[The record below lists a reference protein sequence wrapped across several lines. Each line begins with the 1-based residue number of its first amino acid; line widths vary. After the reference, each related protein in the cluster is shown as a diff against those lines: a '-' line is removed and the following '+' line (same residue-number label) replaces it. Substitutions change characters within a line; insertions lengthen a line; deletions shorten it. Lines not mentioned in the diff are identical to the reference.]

1 MARNDGSLSELYFFK
16 QLRWDHSSRREQS
29 PAARWRNS
37 VRPKK
42 RELTRMRRIR
52 NRAARAAIVL
62 CAVASGSAQGTGQD
76 SLPGISLRIER
87 SFAAPRDRVFSLWT
101 DPQAVAKW
109 FLPPQTRTGRSRRRL
124 TLVPEAASAYGSL
137 RKMNCTICTEH
148 FSTYVRR
155 RNLSS
160 TGGGI
165 KTDRIG
171 ERPGWDP
178 PTAMRLLAWRH
189 G

>member
-1 MARNDGSLSELYFFK
+1 MTGTCPNRK
-16 QLRWDHSSRREQS
+16 RLRWDHRSRREQS

-52 NRAARAAIVL
+52 NRATRAAIVL
-62 CAVASGSAQGTGQD
+62 CAVASGSAQGAGQD
-76 SLPGISLRIER
+76 NLPGISLRIER
-87 SFAAPRDRVFSLWT
+87 SFAASRDRVFSLWT
-101 DPQAVAKW
+101 DRQAVAQW
-109 FLPPQTRTGRSRRRL
+109 FLPPENAHWTEPPML
-124 TLVPEAASAYGSL
+124 TPVPKAASSCGSL
-137 RKMNCTICTEH
+137 REMNCTMCMEH
-148 FSTYVRR
+148 FAKYVRR

-178 PTAMRLLAWRH
+178 LTGTRLLEWRH